1 MGWLDSL
8 FNTSSDA
15 QDSGKSPGS
24 GWLGPIAGGP
34 PPLPPLPAPQGGSLL
49 DHLVAGATN
58 LTTGGNPL
66 AGLLNAV
73 NGLATG
79 QRTDA
84 LGATLAQQGAVR
96 QALVAA
102 GVPDAV
108 AAAAAMNPEVL
119 KTVAPQLY
127 SKPQPHKLKDAYG
140 AERIVFANPDKQTV
154 TEPAASVSG
163 ANARGMNVLAPG
175 ATYDASL
182 PAEAYLAQFTPE
194 MQDAIKAHV
203 AAGTVDADRRRIAI
217 ANAAR
222 PFAQHYARKV
232 ANAASGVT
240 SASDRQSAATE

>member
-1 MGWLDSL
+1 MHMGWLDSL

-79 QRTDA
+79 
-84 LGATLAQQGAVR
+84 L
-96 QALVAA
+96 
-102 GVPDAV
+102 PDAV

>member
-1 MGWLDSL
+1 MHMGWLDSL

-84 LGATLAQQGAVR
+84 RGWR
-96 QALVAA
+96 SR
-102 GVPDAV
+102 
-108 AAAAAMNPEVL
+108 
-119 KTVAPQLY
+119 APCARRSAPPACPTRSRL
-127 SKPQPHKLKDAYG
+127 PQ
-140 AERIVFANPDKQTV
+140 R
-154 TEPAASVSG
+154 
-163 ANARGMNVLAPG
+163 
-175 ATYDASL
+175 
-182 PAEAYLAQFTPE
+182 
-194 MQDAIKAHV
+194 
-203 AAGTVDADRRRIAI
+203 
-217 ANAAR
+217 
-222 PFAQHYARKV
+222 
-232 ANAASGVT
+232 
-240 SASDRQSAATE
+240 